1 MSKTMSDNDKFFF
14 TVAVAMTFVLGFFIG
29 ILAASSMS
37 KEEAVKAGAAV
48 MVPNHKTQKFEF
60 HWLSGGTNLV
70 RE

>member
-1 MSKTMSDNDKFFF
+1 MSDSDKFFF

-29 ILAASSMS
+29 ILADDKMS

-60 HWLSGGTNLV
+60 YWLTGGTNIV